1 MNKPPKRYDKFFPF
15 QLQFKNNNNNKKM
28 NKPQKGYDKFFLFQ
42 L

>member
-15 QLQFKNNNNNKKM
+15 QFKNNNNKKM

>member
-1 MNKPPKRYDKFFPF
+1 MNKLPKRYDKFFPF
-15 QLQFKNNNNNKKM
+15 QLQFKNNNNKKM

>member
-15 QLQFKNNNNNKKM
+15 QLQFKNNNNNKM

>member
-15 QLQFKNNNNNKKM
+15 QLQFKNNNTKKM

>member
-15 QLQFKNNNNNKKM
+15 QLQFKNNNKKKM